1 MPERTGRRPGR
12 RPGANQTRQAILSAA
27 RAEFAEHGFGGAT
40 VRAIARSA
48 DVDPALVLHFFGS
61 KRVLFTAATSWPFE
75 TSEALER
82 IVTGPRSRLG
92 HRMVAFMLSV
102 WEDPERREP
111 MLGML
116 RAATTD
122 PQAAELVKDSFMTLV
137 LGPVGET
144 LDKPDAELRMTFCSS
159 QLIGLGIA
167 RYILHMEP
175 LASLDAEQTVE
186 IVGPSLQRYMTGKLG
201 PSM

>member
-1 MPERTGRRPGR
+1 MPKRTGKRPGR
-12 RPGANQTRQAILSAA
+12 RPGENQTRQAILSAA
-27 RAEFAEHGFGGAT
+27 RAQFAQHGWNGAT
-40 VRAIARSA
+40 VRAIARDA

-75 TSEALER
+75 TAEAVDQ

-92 HRMVAFMLSV
+92 HRMVAFMLSI

-111 MLGML
+111 ILGML

-122 PQAAELVKDSFMTLV
+122 PHAAALVRDSFTTLV

-144 LDKPDAELRMTFCSS
+144 LDQPDADLRMTFCSS
-159 QLIGLGIA
+159 HLIGLGIA

-175 LASLDAEQTVE
+175 LASLDVERTIE
-186 IVGPSLQRYMTGKLG
+186 IVGPALQRYMTGKLQ
-201 PSM
+201 

>member
-1 MPERTGRRPGR
+1 MPKRTGKRPGR
-12 RPGANQTRQAILSAA
+12 RPGENQTRQAVLSAA
-27 RAEFAEHGFGGAT
+27 RAQFAQHGWNGAT
-40 VRAIARSA
+40 VRAIARDA

-75 TSEALER
+75 TAEAVDQ

-92 HRMVAFMLSV
+92 HRMAAFMLSI

-111 MLGML
+111 ILGML

-122 PQAAELVKDSFMTLV
+122 PQAGELLSESLMTLI
-137 LGPVGET
+137 LEPVGEA
-144 LDKPDAELRMTFCSS
+144 LDQPDVELRMSFCSS
-159 QLIGLGIA
+159 QLIGLGTA

-175 LASLDAEQTVE
+175 LASLDVERTAE
-186 IVGPSLQRYMTGKLG
+186 IVGP
-201 PSM
+201 